1 MRLLHVPL
9 AKRGFMRPDELPRK
23 WRKLGQQQRQLGAKA
38 QAAVLEYC
46 AEALATSWDRFEAE
60 ELSVA
65 EAARESGYSEEHLR
79 RLVRDGRLTARR
91 GARPKSHL
99 RIRRSDLPRK
109 PAKQPEKRDAVPSTD
124 GYDPDEDARDIAQLL
139 EADR

>member
-1 MRLLHVPL
+1 MLS
-9 AKRGFMRPDELPRK
+9 E
-23 WRKLGQQQRQLGAKA
+23 QQRRLGAEA

-46 AEALATSWDRFEAE
+46 ADELEACWDRFAAE
-60 ELSVA
+60 ELTVV
-65 EAARESGYSEEHLR
+65 EAAKESGYSEEHLR

-109 PAKQPEKRDAVPSTD
+109 PAKRPEKRDAVPSTD
-124 GYDPDEDARDIAQLL
+124 GYDPEEDARDIAQLL